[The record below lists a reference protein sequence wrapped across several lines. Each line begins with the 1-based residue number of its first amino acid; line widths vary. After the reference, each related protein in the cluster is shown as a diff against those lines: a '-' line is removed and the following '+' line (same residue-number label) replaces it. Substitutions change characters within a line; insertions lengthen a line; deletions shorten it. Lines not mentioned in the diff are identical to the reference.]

1 MRALRRPSFPI
12 ALLAAFLLIGPSPRP
27 GSPPGTKKGVT
38 LLPNGWRIAPAGR
51 HLAVGDLPL
60 AMAESSD
67 GRYLVVTNN
76 GYAKPTLTL
85 VDLEHFTV
93 AQQVPLEDAWLGLA
107 WSAAGDRLYSSGGNG
122 NRVLEF
128 EFREGKL
135 SPARS
140 FALPAPTERESPSST
155 SGKPGRS
162 PFVGGLSVSPDGK
175 RLYAVNVLGQSLTS
189 VDLEAGKPVQSV
201 ALEAEPYSCLVAPDG
216 RALFVSLWGGAKV
229 LVFDA
234 STLVRTE
241 EITVG
246 EHPNAMAVSADG
258 GRLFVACANTNAVWA
273 VDLSAGRAIEQ
284 ISTALFPGLPPGS
297 TPNGLGLSPDGRRLL
312 VANADNNVV
321 AVVDMAEPGK
331 SRALGFLPAGWYPTA
346 VSYSRDG
353 RTIRILSGKGLISQ
367 ANPRGPQPGIPAGE
381 PGQYIGA
388 LLTGSLSVLSA
399 PDAAALARYTKTV
412 YELTPRFETTPP
424 KAARDTGRSSA
435 PIPLRRGERSPIRH
449 VFYVLRENRTYD
461 QILGDL
467 SEGNGDVSLCLFGE
481 DVTPNAHALAREFVL
496 LDNFYVNSE
505 VSYNGHEFSDGAY
518 ATDVAQKLW
527 PMNYADRGGA
537 YLSGDGGPM
546 RNPYGNLVAPAP
558 GYIWDV
564 CRRAGVSFRDY
575 GEFINA
581 REGSG
586 EKTEAAETKRPAG
599 KVYEAGVPGL
609 EGEFAPQYPGFD
621 LTIPDARRFE
631 VWLEEFRQFER
642 DGGLPALSIVY
653 LPNDH
658 TAGAKVGFRTPRS
671 MIADNDLALGRLVE
685 TISRSRYWRESAI
698 FVLEDD
704 AQNGPDHVDAHR
716 SVALIASPYARRGVV
731 DSTLY
736 TTCGM
741 LRTIELVLGLPP
753 MSQCDAAAAPMRG
766 AFRLV
771 PDARPF
777 TARAARVPL
786 EETNGATAWGGA
798 ESARMNLAEA
808 DRAPDLELNEIVWRS
823 VRGAD
828 CPMPPPVHAAFVR
841 PAGLPDDE
849 ND

>member
-1 MRALRRPSFPI
+1 
-12 ALLAAFLLIGPSPRP
+12 
-27 GSPPGTKKGVT
+27 
-38 LLPNGWRIAPAGR
+38 
-51 HLAVGDLPL
+51 
-60 AMAESSD
+60 
-67 GRYLVVTNN
+67 
-76 GYAKPTLTL
+76 
-85 VDLEHFTV
+85 
-93 AQQVPLEDAWLGLA
+93 
-107 WSAAGDRLYSSGGNG
+107 
-122 NRVLEF
+122 
-128 EFREGKL
+128 
-135 SPARS
+135 
-140 FALPAPTERESPSST
+140 
-155 SGKPGRS
+155 
-162 PFVGGLSVSPDGK
+162 VGGLSVSPDGK

-201 ALEAEPYSCLVAPDG
+201 ALEAEPYTCLAAPDG
-216 RALFVSLWGGAKV
+216 LALFVSLWGGAKV

-234 STLVRTE
+234 STLERTG

-312 VANADNNVV
+312 VANADNNAVG
-321 AVVDMAEPGK
+321 VVDVAERGN
-331 SRALGFLPAGWYPTA
+331 SRVVGFLPTGWYPTA
-346 VSYSRDG
+346 VGFSRDG
-353 RTIRILSGKGLISQ
+353 KTIRVLSGKGLVSQ

-388 LLTGSLSVLSA
+388 LLTGSLSVVSA

-424 KAARDTGRSSA
+424 RAARDAGRSSA
-435 PIPLRRGERSPIRH
+435 PIPFRPGGRSPIRH

-467 SEGNGDVSLCLFGE
+467 GEGNGDASLCLFGE

-518 ATDVAQKLW
+518 ASDVAQKLW

-537 YLSGDGGPM
+537 YLSGEGGPM
-546 RNPYGNLVAPAP
+546 RNPYGNLVAPAS
-558 GYIWDV
+558 GYIWDA
-564 CRRAGVSFRDY
+564 CRRSGVSFRDY
-575 GEFINA
+575 GEFIHE

-586 EKTEAAETKRPAG
+586 EEAGAAEAKPTAG
-599 KVYEAGVPGL
+599 NVYEAGVPGL
-609 EGEFAPQYPGFD
+609 EGHFAPKYPGFD
-621 LTIPDARRFE
+621 VAIPDARRFE

-653 LPNDH
+653 LPSDH
-658 TAGAKVGFRTPRS
+658 TAGAKPGFRTPRA

-685 TISRSRYWRESAI
+685 TVSKSRYWKESAI

-716 SVALIASPYARRGVV
+716 SVALVASPYARRGAV

-741 LRTIELVLGLPP
+741 LRTIELVLGLSP

-766 AFRLV
+766 AFRSV
-771 PDARPF
+771 PDPTPF
-777 TARAARVPL
+777 IARAARVSL
-786 EETNGATAWGGA
+786 DETNGAAAWGAA
-798 ESARMNLAEA
+798 ESAQMNLAEA

-828 CPMPPPVHAAFVR
+828 CPMPPPVRAAFVR
-841 PAGLPDDE
+841 PAASAGDD
-849 ND
+849 D